1 MDLENLSQRIEKVIS
16 ELRKILDDIE
26 EEKKEKLYGI
36 K

>member
-1 MDLENLSQRIEKVIS
+1 MDLENLSQRIEKVIT

-26 EEKKEKLYGI
+26 EEKKKKLYGI